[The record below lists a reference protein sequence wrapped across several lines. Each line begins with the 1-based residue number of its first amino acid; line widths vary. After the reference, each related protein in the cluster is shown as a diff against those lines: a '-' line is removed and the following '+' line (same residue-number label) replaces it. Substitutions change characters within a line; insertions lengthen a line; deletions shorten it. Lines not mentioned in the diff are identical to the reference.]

1 MPLGEDIKI
10 CEGDAVR
17 IHPVYKN
24 YKFEKLKHD
33 AIYFVEVVDKFNGR
47 VNTLRRENGTLVQ
60 LNMDKHYFE
69 HVTEEKQMKQSK
81 PGEWVE
87 PYEGMRIKFLG
98 EKLPVDCSYDTTYE
112 LKADV
117 GGSGDFYIVDDA
129 GDYNFAVEGRECW
142 EHYGVVVVEDDQPS
156 AKLNDIVSV
165 SVAEAAPIKSDGG
178 SSAYYQKQI
187 IRLVDGA
194 VFECQTGD
202 IIRSMVANDFD
213 GGNILKA
220 LDRIFQNIQGKGKDG
235 VSIEYDC
242 NKIIYFAEIIK
253 QRYAG
258 K

>member
-1 MPLGEDIKI
+1 MKYKVIKADPDWAFW
-10 CEGDAVR
+10 CSDMDACVG
-17 IHPVYKN
+17 N
-24 YKFEKLKHD
+24 TYKFDSVDSDGNIVLNCGERSW
-33 AIYFVEVVDKFNGR
+33 AFPPRCVEFVTD
-47 VNTLRRENGTLVQ
+47 
-60 LNMDKHYFE
+60 
-69 HVTEEKQMKQSK
+69 EKQVKQSK

-87 PYEGMRIKFLG
+87 PYEGMRIRFTG
-98 EKLPVDCSYDTTYE
+98 EKLPLDCSYDTVYE
-112 LKADV
+112 LMVDDEN
-117 GGSGDFYIVDDA
+117 GDFYIVDDA
-129 GDYNFAVEGRECW
+129 GDYNSTVEGRECW

-156 AKLNDIVSV
+156 AKLDDIVSV